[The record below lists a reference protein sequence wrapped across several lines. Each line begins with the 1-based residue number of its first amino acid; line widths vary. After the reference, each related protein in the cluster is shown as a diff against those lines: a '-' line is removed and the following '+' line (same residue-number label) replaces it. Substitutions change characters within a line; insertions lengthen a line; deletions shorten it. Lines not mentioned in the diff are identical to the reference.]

1 MTLLGVRLTLLVG
14 PTVALPAPP
23 FMLEA
28 LRKVEIT
35 HKDEGQSGFELSFTL
50 GRSGPLA
57 LLDYPLLANPL
68 LKPFNR
74 VIVVVTFNVTPRV
87 LMDGI
92 ITRQEL
98 AQGDQPGTS
107 SLTVKGEDVSVMM
120 DREERSAEHPAQDE
134 TLIVLKTIASYAR
147 FGLIPLVIPPT
158 ILDPPIPIE
167 RIPVQQ
173 GTDLEFLRALAKRH
187 GYVFFVTPGP
197 VPFTNTAYW
206 GPPIRVGLPQ
216 PAITV
221 NMGPETNA
229 KLDEASKDGLTPTMA
244 EGAVQDRLTN
254 QRTPVRTFASLRP
267 PLAALPSWL
276 VDQPN
281 LRRQQFREP
290 GLNAVQATA
299 RAQGAVEATMD
310 AVKLTGELD
319 SGRYGAVLQSRA
331 LVGVRGAGWAY
342 DGLFYV
348 KSVKHLIQVGSY
360 SQRFELTREGLGS
373 TTPVVR
379 P

>member
-1 MTLLGVRLTLLVG
+1 MTLLGVRLTLLIG
-14 PTVALPAPP
+14 PTVAVPAPP

-28 LRKVEIT
+28 LRQVEIS

-50 GRSGPLA
+50 GRSGPSS
-57 LLDYPLLANPL
+57 LLDYPLLSSPL

-74 VIVVVTFNVTPRV
+74 VIVVVTFNVIPYV

-120 DREERSAEHPAQDE
+120 DRHSRPVEHPAQDE
-134 TLIVLKTIASYAR
+134 TLIALKIIATYAR
-147 FGLIPLVIPPT
+147 FGMIPLVIPPT
-158 ILDPPIPIE
+158 ILDPPIPVE
-167 RIPVQQ
+167 RVPVQR
-173 GTDLEFLRALAKRH
+173 GTDLEYLREMAKRH
-187 GYVFFVTPGP
+187 GYVFYVSPGP
-197 VPFTNTAYW
+197 VPFTNTAYF

-221 NMGPETNA
+221 NMGPDTNA
-229 KLDEASKDGLTPTMA
+229 RLDEASKDALTPTMV
-244 EGAVQDRLTN
+244 EGGVQDRLTN

-276 VDQPN
+276 VDMAN
-281 LRRQQFREP
+281 LRREQFQGP
-290 GLNAVQATA
+290 GLNTVQAMA
-299 RAQGAVEATMD
+299 RAQGTVEATMD
-310 AVKLTGELD
+310 AVKLSGELD
-319 SGRYGAVLQSRA
+319 SGMYGGVLQSRA
-331 LVGVRGAGWAY
+331 LVGVRGAGWTY
-342 DGLFYV
+342 DGLWYV
-348 KSVKHLIQVGSY
+348 KSVKHLVKVGSY
-360 SQRFELTREGLGS
+360 TQRFELTREGLGS